1 VIGRRKFAGALLS
14 MVISWAWANCSAQPG
29 AATPAVNIAAASDL
43 SILMKEI
50 APAFEKRT
58 GIKANVSFGA
68 SGNFYAQILNGAPFD
83 VFLSADVDYP
93 RRLIAAGAAD
103 PKSLYV
109 YAIGRLVLW
118 MPSGTADLEQNGLKI
133 LLKPSVH
140 KIAIA
145 NPEHAPYGR
154 AAVAALGNAGIYDQV
169 RDKLVLGE
177 NISQAAQFVQSG
189 NADAGLISL
198 SLTKGMQAAGKFIEL
213 SADSYPTIE
222 QAAVIT
228 KSRPNRAGAE
238 AFIQFLKSDEGRTL
252 LQRYG
257 FNNPPEKP

>member
-1 VIGRRKFAGALLS
+1 MKFAGAGALLS
-14 MVISWAWANCSAQPG
+14 IVISWAGANSSAQTR
-29 AATPAVNIAAASDL
+29 AAAPALNIAAASDL
-43 SILMKEI
+43 SIVMKEI

-83 VFLSADVDYP
+83 VFLSADIDYP

-103 PKSLYV
+103 ANSLYV

-118 MPSGTADLEQNGLKI
+118 MPSGTANLEQNGLKI
-133 LLKPSVH
+133 LLKSSIH

-154 AAVAALGNAGIYDQV
+154 AAVAALRNAGIYDQV
-169 RDKLVLGE
+169 KDKLVMGE
-177 NISQAAQFVQSG
+177 NILQAAQFVQSG
-189 NADAGLISL
+189 NADAGLISM
-198 SLTKGMQAAGKFIEL
+198 SLVKGMQVAGRFIEVP
-213 SADSYPTIE
+213 AESYPTIE

-228 KSRPNRAGAE
+228 RSTQNRAGAE
-238 AFIQFLKSDEGRTL
+238 AFIAFLKSQEGRAL
-252 LQRYG
+252 LQHYG
-257 FNNPPEKP
+257 FDNPAERP

>member
-1 VIGRRKFAGALLS
+1 MKFAGALLS
-14 MVISWAWANCSAQPG
+14 MVIWAGANSSAQTR
-29 AATPAVNIAAASDL
+29 AAAPALNIAAASDL
-43 SILMKEI
+43 SIVMKEI

-58 GIKANVSFGA
+58 GMKANVSFGA

-83 VFLSADVDYP
+83 VFLSADIDYP

-103 PKSLYV
+103 ANSLYV

-118 MPSGTADLEQNGLKI
+118 MPSGTADLKQNGLKT
-133 LLKPSVH
+133 LLSPLIH

-154 AAVAALGNAGIYDQV
+154 AAVAALRNAGIYDQIK
-169 RDKLVLGE
+169 DKLVLGE

-189 NADAGLISL
+189 NADAGLIPM

-213 SADSYPTIE
+213 PAQSYPTIE

-228 KSRPNRAGAE
+228 KSTPNRAGVE
-238 AFIQFLKSDEGRTL
+238 ALISFLKSQEGRTL

-257 FNNPPEKP
+257 FDNPPEKP